1 MAAGGSTRRRLL
13 PPLWRAA
20 PRRLLR
26 EPLGLVL
33 MTLVLVLV
41 AAASAAGP
49 LYAEA
54 VSDASL
60 HRVLDAVPAGTDA
73 RDAAFVRIN
82 GGIEPAKAQEAF
94 LTEALADVPGLG
106 PTRVTLQSVSTELHP
121 RIYFDPV
128 GPVLTKGAARAPV
141 RLFGVDDPAD
151 RLVVVARAPD
161 VKGGI
166 WVPEPVAR
174 STGVGPGDELVA
186 LITGMPEPADTTVR
200 VAGVYAVEAD
210 GRTPATPAG
219 QSLWRDLEAEGY
231 PTDPITRTL
240 RAHLAVA
247 DLATTAELADD
258 IDDEVLWSA
267 VAPLD
272 SQRPRLSD
280 LDRTARAV
288 ADLRLKL
295 VGDVDNG
302 AIPPALRP
310 GMVSGI
316 IDLTGR
322 AHQLADAA
330 RRGTA
335 VTTGAGIALAL
346 ALVVAAAGWA
356 SGRRRHEVRL
366 LAGTGR
372 RPVSAGLLHAVEV
385 LPAALVGGVAGWLV
399 ARVLVDT
406 AVGAATPSRS
416 TLVAS
421 IVWCAVAVV
430 LALVLTAGVAAAATR
445 GEARRLQGRDER
457 SVPWVLVLVVL
468 AVAAGVGLLTRPE
481 ESGTAIGPLDV
492 LVPPLVVAAVAA
504 VGSRAFFALM
514 RRRRAA
520 SRPPTRRTV
529 ARWLAGRRLRA
540 GDPTREVAVTI
551 AATGVTMLV
560 FSLASLTSTERTVED
575 RSSVRAGAVV
585 VHNVTSSWRLDPD
598 VPRQVTE
605 PEDGT
610 PLLPK
615 DIPVARNPVLPAG
628 QSVTWRTRTTIATT
642 GESVELLLVDPS
654 TFAAAADWGSEGGA
668 VDQARSL
675 LPGLA
680 RLDAESAATTRRNGI
695 GAEVPAILV
704 GSVGDLGLE
713 VGSTLAVD
721 TLYLTVR
728 LAVRQSAAAFPNV
741 RTGTLVVPA
750 DAFFATQLNEDP
762 RLRPGVRVPRN
773 RPVEFQSDL
782 WSSSVDAAAATLT
795 THGLQPNVIAS
806 LAEARSSPEYV
817 AAEQARRYQVALGA
831 VFAALGAAA
840 VALGAVRLA
849 RRAPAADRMLEWA
862 GAGRRATARARV
874 VETAVLLVLST
885 ALGVLALALVRP
897 AGGVLL
903 DPGDGFG
910 PPAVLVLPTA
920 ALLAGVVWLAVTGV
934 VAAVAIRLAASSRS
948 AVEVL
953 RGED

>member
-1 MAAGGSTRRRLL
+1 MTAGSPSRRRLL

-33 MTLVLVLV
+33 MTAVLALV
-41 AAASAAGP
+41 AASAAAGP
-49 LYAEA
+49 LYAESVA
-54 VSDASL
+54 DASL
-60 HRVLDAVPAGTDA
+60 HRVLDAVPAGTPA
-73 RDAAFVRIN
+73 RDAALVRVN
-82 GGIEPAKAQEAF
+82 GGVEPARAQEAF
-94 LTEALADVPGLG
+94 LTGALDDVPGLG

-128 GPVLTKGAARAPV
+128 GPVLTRGSARAPV
-141 RLFGVDDPAD
+141 RLFGVDDPAA
-151 RLVVVARAPD
+151 RLVVVASAPD
-161 VKGGI
+161 VTGGI

-174 STGVGPGDELVA
+174 STGVGPGDDLVA
-186 LITGMPEPADTTVR
+186 SLSGMPEPADATVR
-200 VAGVYAVEAD
+200 IAGVYAVEAD
-210 GRTPATPAG
+210 GRTPVTPAG
-219 QSLWRDLEAEGY
+219 QRLWRDLEAEGY

-267 VAPLD
+267 LAPLD
-272 SQRPRLSD
+272 SRRPRLAD
-280 LDRTARAV
+280 LDRTAEAV
-288 ADLRLKL
+288 ADLRLAL
-295 VGDVDNG
+295 VGGVGPG
-302 AIPPALRP
+302 ATPPALRP
-310 GMVSGI
+310 GVASGI
-316 IDLTGR
+316 VDLTGR

-346 ALVVAAAGWA
+346 ALVVAAAGWS

-372 RPVSAGLLHAVEV
+372 RPASAGLLHAVEV

-399 ARVLVDT
+399 ARLLVDT

-421 IVWCAVAVV
+421 VVWCALAV
-430 LALVLTAGVAAAATR
+430 LAAVALTAAVAAAATR
-445 GEARRLQGRDER
+445 GEARRLRGREER
-457 SVPWVLVLVVL
+457 SVPWVLVLVVV
-468 AVAAGVGLLTRPE
+468 AVAATVGLLTRPE
-481 ESGTAIGPLDV
+481 ESGTALGPLDV
-492 LVPPLVVAAVAA
+492 LVPPVVVAAVAA
-504 VGSRAFFALM
+504 VGSRTFFALL
-514 RRRRAA
+514 RRRRGAA
-520 SRPPTRRTV
+520 RPPTRRTI
-529 ARWLAGRRLRA
+529 AGWLAGRRLRA

-551 AATGVTMLV
+551 AATGVAMLV
-560 FSLASLTSTERTVED
+560 FSLAGLTSTERLVED
-575 RSSVRAGAVV
+575 RAAVRAGAVV
-585 VHNVTSSWRLDPD
+585 VHNVTTSWRLDPD
-598 VPRQVTE
+598 VPRQVPE
-605 PEDGT
+605 PEDGQQIPT
-610 PLLPK
+610 EDL
-615 DIPVARNPVLPAG
+615 PVARNPVLPPG
-628 QSVTWRTRTTIATT
+628 QSVTWRARTTIATT

-654 TFAAAADWGSEGGA
+654 TFAAAAAWGSEGGPLA
-668 VDQARSL
+668 RARSL
-675 LPGLA
+675 LPELA
-680 RLDAESAATTRRNGI
+680 RLDAESAAATRRNGV
-695 GAEVPAILV
+695 GAEVPAMLV

-721 TLYLTVR
+721 TLHLTVR
-728 LAVRQSAAAFPNV
+728 LAVRQSAAAFPSV

-762 RLRPGVRVPRN
+762 RLRPGVRTPRN

-795 THGLQPNVIAS
+795 ARGLSANVIAS
-806 LAEARSSPEYV
+806 VAEARSSPEYV

-849 RRAPAADRMLEWA
+849 RRAPAADRMLAWA
-862 GAGRRATARARV
+862 GAGRRATARARAL
-874 VETAVLLVLST
+874 ETAVVLVLST
-885 ALGVLALALVRP
+885 ALGALALALVRP
-897 AGGVLL
+897 AGGVLI

-920 ALLAGVVWLAVTGV
+920 ALLVGIAWLVATGV
-934 VAAVAIRLAASSRS
+934 AAALAMRLAASSRS